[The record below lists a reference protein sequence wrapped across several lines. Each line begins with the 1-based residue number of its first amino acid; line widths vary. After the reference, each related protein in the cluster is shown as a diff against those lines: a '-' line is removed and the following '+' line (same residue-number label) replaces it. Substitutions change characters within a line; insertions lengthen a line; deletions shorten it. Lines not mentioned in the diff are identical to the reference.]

1 MRQII
6 SFNSVKAISLNRAEV
21 LALLEKIAA
30 EALGIFPEVL
40 EIRLIGSL
48 AMGTQTGTSD
58 IDLVIICDKPIKNSI
73 EEIRPY
79 FFFFSKRLNMGL
91 DVLVLGKEIPLH
103 LKKSLQN
110 SLILACRRE

>member
-1 MRQII
+1 MRQIR
-6 SFNSVKAISLNRAEV
+6 SFNSVKAISINRAEA

-30 EALGIFPEVL
+30 EALAIFPEVI

-48 AMGTQTGTSD
+48 ATGTHTGTSD
-58 IDLVIICDKPIKNSI
+58 IDLVIISDKPTKNPI
-73 EEIRPY
+73 EDIRPY

-91 DVLVLGKEIPLH
+91 DVLVVGREIPLH

-110 SLILACRRE
+110 SLVLACRRE